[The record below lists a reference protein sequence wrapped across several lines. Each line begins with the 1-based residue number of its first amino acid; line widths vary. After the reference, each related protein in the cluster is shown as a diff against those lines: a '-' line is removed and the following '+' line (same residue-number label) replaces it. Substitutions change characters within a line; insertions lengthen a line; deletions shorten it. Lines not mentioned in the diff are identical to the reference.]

1 MHEFARLSASSAQG
15 DAPHLTSHGKFGGNT
30 RGRGRYQHG
39 AKQMTSGQD
48 GGNKGG
54 GEMDM
59 GGQRMEGE
67 GDEHDDG
74 ELTRGRIDGHPGER
88 RRHRRFRLGVAVNL
102 HIGGRANPVVVEIVD
117 IGVRGA
123 RFRAQPP
130 PLRIEE
136 EAAFGF
142 VSTGPDV
149 QHICVANGR
158 VLRIGGDGDFV
169 LSVERANVAF
179 HNFLAALA
187 S

>member
-1 MHEFARLSASSAQG
+1 MIFEQE
-15 DAPHLTSHGKFGGNT
+15 
-30 RGRGRYQHG
+30 
-39 AKQMTSGQD
+39 

-54 GEMDM
+54 GNMGM
-59 GGQRMEGE
+59 GGQRMDGE

-74 ELTRGRIDGHPGER
+74 ESDDELALARVNGHPGER
-88 RRHRRFRLGVAVNL
+88 RRHRRFRLGVEVNL
-102 HIGGRANPVVVEIVD
+102 HIGGRTNPVVVEIVD
-117 IGVRGA
+117 IGARGA

-142 VSTGPDV
+142 VSIGPDV

-169 LSVERANVAF
+169 LSVDRANVAF
-179 HNFLAALA
+179 HDFLAALA